1 MKKLSLLDSMFLL
14 MDNEEQ
20 KMHVL
25 SYFMFEKPRSCPDD
39 YMNKLVQE
47 VRKHPWPFPHFR
59 DKVSRSL
66 GSLGLYYWDTDFN
79 MDMKHHVQYAKAPG
93 KGTAKDLRDYTT
105 DYEAESLDYSRPL
118 WELRIIDGLEDS
130 NQFAIVMK
138 VHHSGIDGV
147 SAMNMLEELLR
158 VDPSD
163 YSNPDMASKKKQQ
176 NSKARKV
183 SKVSKVS
190 FVKSLQ
196 VYLKGLKQVIGG
208 IRTGE
213 SMLLPPKGKVPI
225 TRFNE
230 VVAPTRSFA
239 TVSLS
244 LPEVNA
250 LSKATGGTVNDVVSA
265 IIGTGMHRYLEGKGE
280 VLDKSLYA
288 TMPVSLHTDGDMDES
303 NKISMTCYPLASDV
317 KNPSKQIRT
326 IQKFT
331 RKAKDEMKELPQ
343 SVMTSLMALGAIPIL
358 IKKIR
363 GVRKIDPRLMTNV
376 MISNVPSFKE
386 PRYYKGSKLLGLYP
400 LSLIMDG
407 IGINITVSS
416 YIDSLD
422 FGLASD
428 KTMAPDIELICDHMV
443 DAMEEM
449 KAEILGEQVN
459 KIKAAIALH
468 TIDYLASEG
477 GKKSASAV

>member
-1 MKKLSLLDSMFLL
+1 MKKLSVLDTLFLL

-25 SYFMFEKPRSCPDD
+25 GYLMFEKPQGCPDD

-66 GSLGLYYWDTDFN
+66 GSLGLYYWENDFN
-79 MDMKHHVQYAKAPG
+79 MDMKHHVQYVKAPG

-147 SAMNMLEELLR
+147 SAMNMLEELFR
-158 VDPSD
+158 VDASD
-163 YSNPDMASKKKQQ
+163 YSNPDMARKKKQQ
-176 NSKARKV
+176 NTKVRKV
-183 SKVSKVS
+183 RKVS

-208 IRTGE
+208 IITGE
-213 SMLLPPKGKVPI
+213 SMLLPPKGKVPV

-230 VVAPTRSFA
+230 IVAPTRSFA

-317 KNPSKQIRT
+317 KNPSEQIRT

-343 SVMTSLMALGAIPIL
+343 SVMSSLMALGAIPIL
-358 IKKIR
+358 IQKIR
-363 GVRKIDPRLMTNV
+363 GVRKVDARLMTNV

-386 PRYYKGSKLLGLYP
+386 PRYYKGSRLLGLYP

-449 KAEILGEQVN
+449 KADVLGEVWL
-459 KIKAAIALH
+459 KPEAVISLH
-468 TIDYLASEG
+468 TQNQPVEERERASV
-477 GKKSASAV
+477 SAM